1 MRGAVMDRNA
11 HKEEEPDYLSY
22 LLRLWCVQGDKSRVW
37 RASLQSTQT
46 RQEVGFAGL
55 EALFAHLRAETS
67 IGNTRPRRSSETS
80 EVYLD
85 PKAVDL

>member
-1 MRGAVMDRNA
+1 MIDRNA
-11 HKEEEPDYLSY
+11 HKDEEPEYRSY

-55 EALFAHLRAETS
+55 EALFAYLRAET
-67 IGNTRPRRSSETS
+67 GREG
-80 EVYLD
+80 
-85 PKAVDL
+85 